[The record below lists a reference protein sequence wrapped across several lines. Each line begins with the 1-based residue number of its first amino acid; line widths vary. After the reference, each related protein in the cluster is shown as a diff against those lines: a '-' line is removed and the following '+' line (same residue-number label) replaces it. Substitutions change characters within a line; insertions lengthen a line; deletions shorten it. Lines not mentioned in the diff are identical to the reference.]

1 LPPLPVTIKEYPA
14 LTVFKPSRVFG
25 LGSVMQ
31 RGGLNE
37 FRPLRKEVTPMRR
50 IMLLVVVALIMA
62 AMMVSAMPSFAAS
75 GPYVTSER
83 VSAQVVIQTITL
95 HKSLM

>member
-1 LPPLPVTIKEYPA
+1 
-14 LTVFKPSRVFG
+14 
-25 LGSVMQ
+25 
-31 RGGLNE
+31 
-37 FRPLRKEVTPMRR
+37 MRR